1 MKKELLRSVLC
12 AFILSVTILMGIA
25 NATQTCPPL
34 SKDMLTLSSRY
45 SGKMLNTFPLKGEPV
60 SGGACSY
67 TFLARPSQSSSI
79 PSSAS
84 LNTHASNSAVKPG
97 PMNCDN
103 IKFSKE
109 NLLEFAKKVGGRK
122 IVTRDGG
129 AYTNLGAKIHTEDG
143 KEYNVSML
151 SIMSN
156 DEAWI
161 GKEFVEFV
169 EAKPAE
175 WKLEIHPFP
184 SRQPSCLCDIFYSEE
199 EIITLKISN

>member
-25 NATQTCPPL
+25 SATQTCPPL

-67 TFLARPSQSSSI
+67 TFLARPSQSSSV

-97 PMNCDN
+97 PINCDN

-109 NLLEFAKKVGGRK
+109 NLLEFAKKIGGRK
-122 IVTRDGG
+122 YVTRDGRT
-129 AYTNLGAKIHTEDG
+129 YSNLGAKIHAEDG
-143 KEYNVSML
+143 KEYNVSMV

-175 WKLEIHPFP
+175 WKLEVSYSP
-184 SRQPSCLCDIFYSEE
+184 SSASCFYNIVYSEE
-199 EIITLKISN
+199 ERVLIRLSN